1 MCLFQSA
8 QVQWVG
14 GGDFEDKD
22 LEVSVLLVM
31 LSPC

>member
-1 MCLFQSA
+1 MCVSECTSS
-8 QVQWVG
+8 VG
-14 GGDFEDKD
+14 RGGDFEDKD